1 MTLQLAEGEDLYFN
15 IPTPTGFKKLHRA
28 AFINLTDAEFEKVL
42 DYLEP
47 YQMAETVGMSAS
59 PGWRAKARADRKAK
73 KQEARQQRQQ
83 TKAEG
88 RLSIQ
93 QAKAEGIKTGVV
105 KTGAQIVGDVA
116 GKYVDMLGTVV
127 PAIAPALIPGAG
139 AAGAAGGLLGK
150 GVTGVIPR
158 TEQLQPTDEME
169 KDDEEKTFFEK
180 YGIWLGVGAVVLVGG
195 YFLLKPKK

>member
-47 YQMAETVGMSAS
+47 YQMAEDVGMSAS

-83 TKAEG
+83 T
-88 RLSIQ
+88 
-93 QAKAEGIKTGVV
+93 KAEGIKTGVV

-150 GVTGVIPR
+150 GVTSVIPR
-158 TEQLQPTDEME
+158 TQQLQPTDEME
-169 KDDEEKTFFEK
+169 KDDDEKKKDDEDKTFIEK
-180 YGIWLGVGAVVLVGG
+180 YGIWLGVGAVVLIGG